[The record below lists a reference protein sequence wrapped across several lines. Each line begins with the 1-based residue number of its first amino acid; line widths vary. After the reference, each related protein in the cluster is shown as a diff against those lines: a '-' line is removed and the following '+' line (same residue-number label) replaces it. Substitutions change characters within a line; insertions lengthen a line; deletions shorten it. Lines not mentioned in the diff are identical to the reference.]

1 MKQHRNRLYISCSVL
16 ALTAVFGGAQARAA
30 DLAESYGGGYIEQSS
45 PHRGA
50 VVPVAMGQTP
60 SNDQLYRMIL
70 DLQQGQRRL
79 EAELQ
84 AAHAELAAVRSAST
98 AIQGQISAQAAG
110 DRMLVDYSG
119 EAGPSHLAVAAP
131 NFRIGGGG
139 GNGRYAG
146 YGYTEGSL
154 AIPLG
159 ERGGV
164 QLDALGGISQENGFA
179 GSAVHLFTRDPE
191 KGAVGAYASYLY
203 GNGSYK
209 DGDDYE
215 QGVSQAKVGVEG
227 QLYLDRFTLEGLAGV
242 NWDSLDD
249 SAGLFA
255 EGRANWYATDNFK
268 VNGGVRYADA
278 FGGDRTEIVGGAEYL
293 TQFSTGTAASVFGD
307 VAFDVGGSDGG
318 GNDVTAMGGL
328 RFHFGT
334 GNKSLIRRDREDY
347 MPTYLG
353 RDAGD
358 LPRSVNVVAQPGA
371 PGAPG
376 VPGAEGPPGAPGE
389 KGDSGSPGTPG
400 SDGVNGSPG
409 APGAPGAKG
418 DSGSDGS
425 DGLPGTPGQPGAPG
439 SDGADGK
446 DGLPGAPGPAGPTGP
461 TGPAG
466 PAGPPGEKGDS
477 GAGF

>member
-1 MKQHRNRLYISCSVL
+1 MKPDRNRLLISCSVL
-16 ALTAVFGGAQARAA
+16 ALTAVFGSGLARAA
-30 DLAESYGGGYIEQSS
+30 DLAEGQGYVEQSS
-45 PHRGA
+45 QPRGRA
-50 VVPVAMGQTP
+50 IPGAMARTP

-79 EAELQ
+79 EGELMAARAETARAQ
-84 AAHAELAAVRSAST
+84 AELAEVRSAST

-110 DRMLVDYSG
+110 SRMMVDYGG
-119 EAGPSHLAVAAP
+119 EAPPSRLAVAAP

-139 GNGRYAG
+139 GNGRYEG

-203 GNGSYK
+203 GNGSYQ
-209 DGDDYE
+209 DGDSFE

-249 SAGLFA
+249 NAGLFA
-255 EGRANWYATDNFK
+255 EGRASWYATDNFK
-268 VNGGVRYADA
+268 VNAGLRYADA
-278 FGGDRTEIVGGAEYL
+278 FGSDRTEVVGGAEYL
-293 TQFSTGTAASVFGD
+293 TQFSTGTAASIFGD
-307 VAFDVGGSDGG
+307 VAFDVGGNDGG

-347 MPTYLG
+347 LPTYLG

-358 LPRSVNVVAQPGA
+358 LPRSVNVVGQPGA

-376 VPGAEGPPGAPGE
+376 
-389 KGDSGSPGTPG
+389 
-400 SDGVNGSPG
+400 
-409 APGAPGAKG
+409 
-418 DSGSDGS
+418 
-425 DGLPGTPGQPGAPG
+425 
-439 SDGADGK
+439 SDGATG
-446 DGLPGAPGPAGPTGP
+446 PTGPAGPTGP

-466 PAGPPGEKGDS
+466 PTGPTGPAGPSGSDGLPGTPGKDGLPGTPGSDGLPGTPGANGQPGSPGKDGLPGVPGAPGDPGPEGPTGPPGAPGAS
-477 GAGF
+477 G